1 MRRVVWFR
9 FQVTSVNGFEVEVN
23 TSHRLTRNTETSK
36 QK

>member
-9 FQVTSVNGFEVEVN
+9 FQVTSVNGFEVDVN
-23 TSHRLTRNTETSK
+23 TSHGFTRNTETSK